1 MNENVEGVQLL
12 WKNQKHH
19 LTSFTLV
26 IDFVK
31 IGLGIG
37 YSTKEFIEESLAK
50 KDVYILDVSPKILSR
65 KVGIAYSKKN
75 LPSFCTRKLIDIIIK
90 K

>member
-1 MNENVEGVQLL
+1 M
-12 WKNQKHH
+12 
-19 LTSFTLV
+19 TSFTLV

-50 KDVYILDVSPKILSR
+50 KDVYILDEKLELLILKKIYL
-65 KVGIAYSKKN
+65 VFVQEN
-75 LPSFCTRKLIDIIIK
+75 
-90 K
+90 